1 MTEPLRCLI
10 VDDNPSFL
18 EAARILLEREGLTIA
33 GVASN
38 GAETLEKAESL
49 RPDVILM
56 DISLDKESGLDLT
69 RRLHEAK
76 LANGAT
82 VILIST
88 HSPADFADLIGE
100 SPAAGFLPKAEL
112 SADAIR
118 TILENSRNHP
128 ENG

>member
-1 MTEPLRCLI
+1 MTVPLRCLI

-18 EAARILLEREGLTIA
+18 EAARVLLQREGLTIA
-33 GVASN
+33 GVASTA
-38 GAETLEKAESL
+38 AETLQQAESL

-56 DISLDKESGLDLT
+56 DISLGDESGLDVT
-69 RRLHEAK
+69 RRLYESK

-88 HSPADFADLIGE
+88 HSPSDFADLIGE
-100 SPAAGFLPKAEL
+100 SQAAGFLPKAEL